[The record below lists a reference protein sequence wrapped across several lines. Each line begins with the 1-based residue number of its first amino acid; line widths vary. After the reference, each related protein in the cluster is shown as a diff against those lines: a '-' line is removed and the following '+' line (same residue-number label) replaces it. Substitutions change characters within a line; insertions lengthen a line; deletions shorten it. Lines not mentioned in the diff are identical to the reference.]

1 MIHGSQD
8 SAIPLALAQTL
19 CAGLS
24 GCEALVLIE
33 GAAHAANL
41 THANA
46 VNPPLLTFLRRLQAA
61 RR

>member
-1 MIHGSQD
+1 
-8 SAIPLALAQTL
+8 L

-24 GCEALVLIE
+24 GSEALVLIE

-46 VNPPLLTFLRRLQAA
+46 VNPPLLKFLRQLASA
-61 RR
+61 